1 MIIDSKPKS
10 NSLSLL
16 SLLYISEVRDLFRK
30 WREENVR
37 KSKVV
42 IDLWEQAL
50 QNKEHKLGDESEC
63 NVNKKKSA
71 LISLIIFYFSIVGFL
86 VLEQVCIAAAD
97 VNRMDLIDR
106 CLYSLNKEFPGS
118 LRVKQLQ
125 VLKLELAEK
134 LVFR

>member
-42 IDLWEQAL
+42 IDLWEQTL
-50 QNKEHKLGDESEC
+50 QNKEHKLGDESEF
-63 NVNKKKSA
+63 NVNKKKKSA
-71 LISLIIFYFSIVGFL
+71 LISLIIFYFF
-86 VLEQVCIAAAD
+86 
-97 VNRMDLIDR
+97 N
-106 CLYSLNKEFPGS
+106 
-118 LRVKQLQ
+118 
-125 VLKLELAEK
+125 
-134 LVFR
+134 FRIPCS